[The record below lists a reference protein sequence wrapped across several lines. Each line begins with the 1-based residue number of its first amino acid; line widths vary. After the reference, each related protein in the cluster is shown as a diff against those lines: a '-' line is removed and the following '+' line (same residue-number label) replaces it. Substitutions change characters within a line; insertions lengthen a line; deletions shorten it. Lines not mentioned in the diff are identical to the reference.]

1 MNLSQEHKDF
11 KFVVSNLQIVS
22 KVSAINIRLK
32 FGITIKY
39 RIADL
44 VGVPK
49 VILTYPNLKM
59 EVFELSD
66 LAGVVKKLKE
76 YAG

>member
-11 KFVVSNLQIVS
+11 KFVVSSLQIVS

-39 RIADL
+39 KIADL

-49 VILTYPNLKM
+49 VILT
-59 EVFELSD
+59 
-66 LAGVVKKLKE
+66 
-76 YAG
+76 

>member
-1 MNLSQEHKDF
+1 MNLSQGHKDF
-11 KFVVSNLQIVS
+11 KFVISNLQIVS

-32 FGITIKY
+32 VGITVKY

-44 VGVPK
+44 VSVPK

-66 LAGVVKKLKE
+66 LAG
-76 YAG
+76 